1 MAKKNLLPSA
11 KQARIT
17 SVSEINCCLQGGKT
31 VRLFKTIAGVR
42 TQLQSSWEEKQNIA
56 LVPTM
61 GALHSGHLSLIA
73 HAVAENDLVVVSIF
87 VNPLQFEPD
96 SDLDRYP
103 RQLEK
108 DCQLCEEAG
117 VDVVFA
123 PTVEEL
129 YPSSLETMTQV
140 IPPSQMTTQM
150 CGKSRPNHFEGVATV
165 VTKLFNIVQPTSAY
179 FGEKDAQQLAIIRR
193 LVIDLNFPIEIRSC
207 PIVREASG
215 LAYSSRNQYL
225 SSEERQQAQALY
237 QGLQASKLAFEQQQ
251 VRNATALM
259 DILCQKISSP
269 LDYVALV
276 DPDTLQPLDQVER
289 KGLLALASYVGKTR
303 LIDNIILL
311 DRSPIIAIDGPAG
324 AGKSTVTRRV
334 AAALGLLHLDTG
346 AMYRAFAWLVLNSQV
361 ALDDEAG
368 IAELVSQAD
377 LQLSLS
383 DHPDVPVRVN
393 LNGEDITELI
403 RTPLVTRNVSA
414 IAAQKAVR
422 QKLLEQQQQWGEK
435 GGLVAE
441 GRDIGTHVFPN
452 AELKIFLTASVGER
466 ARRRQREMVTQ
477 NQETIDF
484 EQLQK
489 EIQERDVYD
498 SNRSIAPMRKAPDAI
513 ELVTD
518 GLTIEQVIEKIVQL
532 YRVRFSQ

>member
-73 HAVAENDLVVVSIF
+73 CAVAENDLVIVSIF

>member
-225 SSEERQQAQALY
+225 TSEERQQAQALY

-259 DILCQKISSP
+259 DILRQKISSP

>member
-73 HAVAENDLVVVSIF
+73 HAVAENDLVIVSIF

>member
-1 MAKKNLLPSA
+1 MLS
-11 KQARIT
+11 
-17 SVSEINCCLQGGKT
+17 SGGKT

-73 HAVAENDLVVVSIF
+73 HAVAENDLVIVSIF

-225 SSEERQQAQALY
+225 TSEERQQAQALS

-259 DILCQKISSP
+259 DILRQKISSP

-346 AMYRAFAWLVLNSQV
+346 AMYRAFTWLVLNSQV
-361 ALDDEAG
+361 SLDDEAR

-393 LNGEDITELI
+393 LNGEDITQLI
-403 RTPLVTRNVSA
+403 RTPLVTRKVSA

-532 YRVRFSQ
+532 YRVRFSS

>member
-73 HAVAENDLVVVSIF
+73 HAVAENDLVIVSIF

-225 SSEERQQAQALY
+225 TSEERQQAQALY